1 MKKNRK
7 WACSKDPSHHGFV
20 APVNTVETWLINE
33 YGEFHD
39 SIETLGSQVS
49 DPSLWHCDE
58 CDGSASEVVPSEGES
73 LRESLRTLLDAGDPD
88 SLRDK
93 VLALLSE
100 GKAAAKPVDAGKGRL
115 EVYVLSYAPS
125 YERASTG
132 GFDWFW
138 DPSSLYSCLSRLL
151 DRAKPTTDDLF
162 AHDYRICTLRFPPDA
177 TEEEIE
183 TYLNSCSDAVEL
195 TMPPDPSQEV
205 IDYFNAWRKRGEK

>member
-1 MKKNRK
+1 
-7 WACSKDPSHHGFV
+7 
-20 APVNTVETWLINE
+20 VNTVETWLINE
-33 YGEFHD
+33 YGEFYE
-39 SIETLGSQVS
+39 SIDTLESQVS
-49 DPSLWHCDE
+49 DPSLWRCNL
-58 CDGSASEVVPSEGES
+58 CSAGVVEVVPSEGES

-88 SLRDK
+88 ALRDK

-100 GKAAAKPVDAGKGRL
+100 GEAAAKPVDAGKERL
-115 EVYVLSYAPS
+115 EVYVLSFAPS

-183 TYLNSCSDAVEL
+183 TFLNSYDGATEL
-195 TMPPDPSQEV
+195 TSPPEPSREV
-205 IDYFNAWRKRGEK
+205 VDYFNAWRKRGEKGSGE

>member
-7 WACSKDPSHHGFV
+7 WACSKDPSHFGFV
-20 APVNTVETWLINE
+20 APVNTVETCLINE
-33 YGEFHD
+33 YGELYE
-39 SIETLGSQVS
+39 SIDTLESQVS
-49 DPSLWHCDE
+49 DPSLWRCRE
-58 CDGSASEVVPSEGES
+58 CDAGAVEVVPSEGES

-100 GKAAAKPVDAGKGRL
+100 GKAAATPVDAGRGRL

-138 DPSSLYSCLSRLL
+138 DPSSLHSFLSRLL

-183 TYLNSCSDAVEL
+183 TYLNSCSDAVYL
-195 TMPPDPSQEV
+195 VDPPDPSEKV
-205 IDYFNAWRKRGEK
+205 VESFSAWRKRGEK